1 MSTALTDLIT
11 DDRVVIHR
19 DVATWQQAIAAVAE
33 PLLADGSI
41 TDEYVEAMI
50 DAVHRFGPYIVLS
63 PHLVLAHA
71 RPEAGVNRQ
80 AMSVMTLKHPISFDH
95 PENDPVD
102 IVFCLAAVD
111 ADSHI
116 QALKEFVVIAGDRPL
131 QEQLVAAATVQEFQR
146 ILRREG

>member
-11 DDRVVIHR
+11 NDHVIIHKH
-19 DVATWQQAIAAVAE
+19 VATWQQAIAAVAQ

-41 TDEYVEAMI
+41 TAAYVDSMI
-50 DAVHRFGPYIVLS
+50 DAVDRFGPYIALS

-71 RPEAGVNRQ
+71 RPEAGVVRQ
-80 AMSVMTLKHPISFDH
+80 AMSVMTLADPVNFNH

-111 ADSHI
+111 DDSHLK
-116 QALKEFVVIAGDRPL
+116 ALREFVAIAGDRPK
-131 QEQLVAAATVQEFQR
+131 QERLVAAKTVDEFQQ
-146 ILRREG
+146 ILREED

>member
-11 DDRVVIHR
+11 DDRVIIHK
-19 DVATWQQAIAAVAE
+19 DVDTWQQAIAVVAE

-41 TDEYVEAMI
+41 TIQYVKAMI
-50 DAVHRFGPYIVLS
+50 EAVDRFGPYIVLS

-71 RPEAGVNRQ
+71 RPDTGVKRQ
-80 AMSVMTLKHPISFDH
+80 AMSVLTLKHPISFNH

-116 QALKEFVVIAGDRPL
+116 QALKEFVAIAGDRPL
-131 QEQLVAAATVQEFQR
+131 QERLVAAGTVAEFQR
-146 ILRREG
+146 ILRREE